1 MESKAIFNDIAFDCL
16 NRSVYNIVDIL
27 LKTS

>member
-1 MESKAIFNDIAFDCL
+1 MESKAIFNDIAFDRL
-16 NRSVYNIVDIL
+16 NTSVYKIVDIL

>member
-1 MESKAIFNDIAFDCL
+1 MESKAIFNDIAFDRL